1 MKNLHHLLV
10 ILLETSF
17 VLTDNMAMQNIFL
30 FMDSFVQ
37 QLQVYS
43 ISTNPTETNMEL
55 EVIQITVNNECICQ
69 LQPGTMGS
77 FKKTNREA
85 HRKYKSTS

>member
-17 VLTDNMAMQNIFL
+17 VLTDNMAMQNIFS
-30 FMDSFVQ
+30 MDSSVQ
-37 QLQVYS
+37 HLQVYS

-55 EVIQITVNNECICQ
+55 EVKQITVNNECICH

-77 FKKTNREA
+77 FKKTNGEA